1 MNRKATVDLPKK
13 QRSAVTNGRRVF
25 VEGDG
30 NSAWTRRF
38 KDIISEH
45 ASDLGGLDVLSQ
57 AQQALIRRAATLS
70 VQLEAM
76 EGRLSEGLDI
86 DMDLYGRLT
95 GHQARVLQALGLR
108 RALKDVTPD
117 LRTYLAQRKKEAAS

>member
-1 MNRKATVDLPKK
+1 MNRKHTVLLPNK

-30 NSAWTRRF
+30 NSAWARRY
-38 KDIISEH
+38 KDLCAEH
-45 ASDLGGLDVLSQ
+45 AADLGGLDILSQ
-57 AQQALIRRAATLS
+57 GQQALIRRAATLS

-95 GHQARVLQALGLR
+95 GHQARVLQALGLQR
-108 RALKDVTPD
+108 KQKTITHLDD
-117 LRTYLAQRKKEAAS
+117 YLASKRKSAR